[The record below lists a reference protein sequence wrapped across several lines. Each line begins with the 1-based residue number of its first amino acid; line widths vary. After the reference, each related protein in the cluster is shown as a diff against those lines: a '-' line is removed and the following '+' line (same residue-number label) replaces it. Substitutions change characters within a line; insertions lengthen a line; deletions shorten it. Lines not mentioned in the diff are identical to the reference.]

1 MSYSYVLSGER
12 SSSGRAKRWL
22 LAYPVAQVMCLG
34 AAAAAAALGR
44 GLQDLD
50 ASQALDLST
59 VTFATGIAVACVY
72 GLTFGYLRGGLLRER
87 LARFSMLLWCGAIAA
102 VSVFFLPPAPE
113 ALPGLTSAV
122 SNLQTAA
129 RTATPILLSGFV
141 YGIVIGAAEALSLRR
156 AAFGLF
162 GWTMLSGFAWGIGH
176 VAATAAAAFAAPVA
190 VTAFQAGTVH
200 AACMVLQAS
209 LAGLVMLP
217 ALRLLTPRLSYY
229 GPKVYRSALR
239 TRG

>member
-1 MSYSYVLSGER
+1 MSYSYVLPGER

-22 LAYPVAQVMCLG
+22 LAYPVAQFLCLG
-34 AAAAAAALGR
+34 AAAAVAALIG
-44 GLQDLD
+44 GLQDLPN
-50 ASQALDLST
+50 LDMST
-59 VTFATGIAVACVY
+59 VTFATGIAVACIY
-72 GLTFGYLRGGLLRER
+72 GLTFGYLRGCLLGER
-87 LARFSMLLWCGAIAA
+87 LARFSMPLWCGAIAA

-122 SNLQTAA
+122 SNLQAAA
-129 RTATPILLSGFV
+129 RTATPIMLSGFV
-141 YGIVIGAAEALSLRR
+141 YGIVVGAAEAVSLRR

-176 VAATAAAAFAAPVA
+176 VAATAAAVYAAPHA
-190 VTAFQAGTVH
+190 ATAFQAGTVY
-200 AACMVLQAS
+200 AVCMLLQAS
-209 LAGLVMLP
+209 LAGMVMLP

-239 TRG
+239 TRD

>member
-1 MSYSYVLSGER
+1 MSYSYVLPGER
-12 SSSGRAKRWL
+12 SSSGQAKRWL
-22 LAYPVAQVMCLG
+22 LAYPVSQVLCLG
-34 AAAAAAALGR
+34 AAAAVGALGR
-44 GLQDLD
+44 SLQDVLPDLD
-50 ASQALDLST
+50 AAT
-59 VTFATGIAVACVY
+59 ATFATGLSVACVY
-72 GLTFGYLRGGLLRER
+72 GLTFGYLRGCLLRER

-129 RTATPILLSGFV
+129 RTATPILLSGV
-141 YGIVIGAAEALSLRR
+141 IYGIVIGAAEALSLRR

-162 GWTMLSGFAWGIGH
+162 GWAMLSGFAWGIGH
-176 VAATAAAAFAAPVA
+176 VAATAAAAFVAPIA

-209 LAGLVMLP
+209 LAGLIMLP

-229 GPKVYRSALR
+229 GPRVYRSALR

>member
-1 MSYSYVLSGER
+1 V
-12 SSSGRAKRWL
+12 SS
-22 LAYPVAQVMCLG
+22 
-34 AAAAAAALGR
+34 
-44 GLQDLD
+44 
-50 ASQALDLST
+50 

-72 GLTFGYLRGGLLRER
+72 GLTFGYLRGVLLRER

-129 RTATPILLSGFV
+129 RAATPIVLSGFI
-141 YGIVIGAAEALSLRR
+141 YGAVIGAAEALSLRR
-156 AAFGLF
+156 AAFGLL
-162 GWTMLSGFAWGIGH
+162 GWTLLSGIAWGIGH
-176 VAATAAAAFAAPVA
+176 MGATMAAAFAAPQELS
-190 VTAFQAGTVH
+190 AFQAGTIH

-217 ALRLLTPRLSYY
+217 GLRLLTPRLSYY
-229 GPKVYRSALR
+229 GPRVYRAALR
-239 TRG
+239 TRN

>member
-1 MSYSYVLSGER
+1 MSYSYVLPGER

-22 LAYPVAQVMCLG
+22 LAYPVAQVLCLG
-34 AAAAAAALGR
+34 AAAAIGALGR
-44 GLQDLD
+44 SLKDISPDLD
-50 ASQALDLST
+50 AAT
-59 VTFATGIAVACVY
+59 VTFATGLAVACVY
-72 GLTFGYLRGGLLRER
+72 GLTFGYLRGGLLREQ
-87 LARFSMLLWCGAIAA
+87 LARFSMLLWCGAITA

-129 RTATPILLSGFV
+129 HTATPILLSGFV

-229 GPKVYRSALR
+229 GPRVYRAALR

>member
-1 MSYSYVLSGER
+1 MSYSYVLPGER
-12 SSSGRAKRWL
+12 SPSGRAKRWL
-22 LAYPVAQVMCLG
+22 LAYPVAQFLCLG
-34 AAAAAAALGR
+34 AAAAVAALAR
-44 GLQDLD
+44 SLQDLD
-50 ASQALDLST
+50 VST
-59 VTFATGIAVACVY
+59 VTFATGVAVACVY
-72 GLTFGYLRGGLLRER
+72 GLSFGYLRGCLLRER

-129 RTATPILLSGFV
+129 RTATPIMLSGFV
-141 YGIVIGAAEALSLRR
+141 YGIVIGAAEAVSLRR

-162 GWTMLSGFAWGIGH
+162 GWIMLSGFAWGIGH
-176 VAATAAAAFAAPVA
+176 VAATAAAAFAAPMA
-190 VTAFQAGTVH
+190 LTAFQAGAVY

-229 GPKVYRSALR
+229 GPRVYRPALR

>member
-1 MSYSYVLSGER
+1 MSYSYVLPGER

-22 LAYPVAQVMCLG
+22 IAYPVAQCLCL

-44 GLQDLD
+44 SVPNADE
-50 ASQALDLST
+50 ST
-59 VTFATGIAVACVY
+59 VTFATGLAVAIVY
-72 GLTFGYLRGGLLRER
+72 GLSFGYLRGCLLRER
-87 LARFSMLLWCGAIAA
+87 LARFSMMWWCGAIAA

-122 SNLQTAA
+122 SNLQTTA
-129 RTATPILLSGFV
+129 RTAIPIVLSGFV

-162 GWTMLSGFAWGIGH
+162 GWTLLSGFAWGIGH
-176 VAATAAAAFAAPVA
+176 LGATAAAAFAAPLDL
-190 VTAFQAGTVH
+190 TAFQAGAVH
-200 AACMVLQAS
+200 IGCMVLQAS

-229 GPKVYRSALR
+229 GPRVYRPALR
-239 TRG
+239 TRS

>member
-1 MSYSYVLSGER
+1 MSYSYVLPGER

-22 LAYPVAQVMCLG
+22 LAYPVAQFLCLG
-34 AAAAAAALGR
+34 ATAAVAALGPSLR
-44 GLQDLD
+44 DLD
-50 ASQALDLST
+50 AST

-72 GLTFGYLRGGLLRER
+72 GLTFGYLRGCLLRER
-87 LARFSMLLWCGAIAA
+87 LARFSMLWWCGAIAA

-129 RTATPILLSGFV
+129 RAATPILLSGFV

-176 VAATAAAAFAAPVA
+176 VAATAAAAFAAPIA
-190 VTAFQAGTVH
+190 VTAFQAGTVY

-209 LAGLVMLP
+209 LAGLGMLP

-229 GPKVYRSALR
+229 GPRVYRSALR
-239 TRG
+239 TRN

>member
-1 MSYSYVLSGER
+1 MSYSYVLPGER

-22 LAYPVAQVMCLG
+22 LAYPVAQVLCLG
-34 AAAAAAALGR
+34 AAAAVGAFGR
-44 GLQDLD
+44 SLQDLD
-50 ASQALDLST
+50 VST

-72 GLTFGYLRGGLLRER
+72 GLTFGYLRGCLLRER
-87 LARFSMLLWCGAIAA
+87 LARFSMLMWCGAIAA
-102 VSVFFLPPAPE
+102 VSVFFLPPAQE

-129 RTATPILLSGFV
+129 RTATPIMLSGLI

-176 VAATAAAAFAAPVA
+176 VAATAASVYAAPLA

-200 AACMVLQAS
+200 AVCMMLQAS

-229 GPKVYRSALR
+229 GPRVYRPALR
-239 TRG
+239 TRS